1 MIKKNINILIVGQY
15 FWPENFRINEISQY
29 LGLDPNMNVFVLTGK
44 PNYPQGKFFKGYKF
58 WGVIKEYFQGITI
71 FRVPVIPRGNGSALM
86 LTLNYFSFLLFSCS
100 IGIFLVRKTNPNIL
114 LVYATS
120 PILQAIPAI
129 IISKLFRAPLML
141 YVQDIWPESVKD
153 TGFIKNKFIL
163 NAIEK
168 LVKFIYKNSEIILVQ
183 SEGFIPKIRKLCQN
197 ADVRFLPNSV
207 FENDEAYSQYS
218 KELCSQISNTLKGN
232 SFNVVIAGNIG
243 KAQSP
248 QTILDASEILKNAS
262 KIKITIVGSGS
273 SLNFLK
279 EQSKLRDIHN
289 IQFLGRLP
297 APYLKFVYE
306 KSSIL
311 LLTLEKSPIFSLTI
325 PNRLQSYLAAG
336 KPIVAAVDGE
346 AKKILKKSK
355 AGISVPS
362 SDPVA
367 LANAILKISDM
378 KEKDLKKMGENG
390 KNYFKLHFDHFKLMD
405 ILKKWVIGA
414 VK

>member
-1 MIKKNINILIVGQY
+1 
-15 FWPENFRINEISQY
+15 
-29 LGLDPNMNVFVLTGK
+29 
-44 PNYPQGKFFKGYKF
+44 
-58 WGVIKEYFQGITI
+58 
-71 FRVPVIPRGNGSALM
+71 
-86 LTLNYFSFLLFSCS
+86 
-100 IGIFLVRKTNPNIL
+100 
-114 LVYATS
+114 
-120 PILQAIPAI
+120 
-129 IISKLFRAPLML
+129 ML

-207 FENDEAYSQYS
+207 FENDEAFSQYS
-218 KELCSQISNTLKGN
+218 KELCSQISNTLKGD

-273 SLNFLK
+273 SLNFIK

-346 AKKILKKSK
+346 AKKILEKSK

-378 KEKDLKKMGENG
+378 KEKELKKMGENG
-390 KNYFKLHFDHFKLMD
+390 
-405 ILKKWVIGA
+405 
-414 VK
+414 